1 MKPVS
6 PAPEGNDDSR
16 PDADPQ
22 TDQHLAI
29 DQPAI
34 QPAVVA
40 GPLETLQRRYADQLS
55 EDIEGLEAEK
65 AELQADIA
73 TLRTSYERLESELR
87 AAKDAAEDSAKS
99 SAKSPLQDAA
109 LPPVIGVI
117 EREPLVKPPLIGGPR
132 LPGEPPVE
140 APPERLPQ
148 RSIDLPT
155 PATSEQRRQQGVQL
169 KKAASQSAQVSLR
182 KGMMLS
188 AIAAL
193 LMAWHYCLVS
203 ALTQGGSWLGLEIG
217 QLGLGFVPAVA
228 LLWLRMLVTVPV
240 LVLLAPQLYPLT
252 WEDLQEWSYTR
263 DQLLML
269 LIGSGVALFF
279 SQALL
284 YLSMGS
290 VGAAVGAALLFL
302 YPLTLVPMG
311 LLTRQ
316 ERNISPLAILAMV
329 AIAMGG
335 LLIVRPALSVITPT
349 ALWLGILASA
359 AFSLY
364 VLLTNMSYRQQCHP
378 VPVGVVQFSTVAV
391 LSSLVLLVKPLK
403 LVNISWLSFA
413 IWGLLLG
420 VAMLLVYLFNYSSL
434 RLIGSRTAIVAAT
447 IPVVTLVMAWGF
459 TPKLPLEIIQWTGI
473 LLVSIG
479 GIALGNEKLS
489 SDKR

>member
-1 MKPVS
+1 LLEPPLLETPADSLPKPV
-6 PAPEGNDDSR
+6 
-16 PDADPQ
+16 
-22 TDQHLAI
+22 
-29 DQPAI
+29 QPA
-34 QPAVVA
+34 VA
-40 GPLETLQRRYADQLS
+40 GPLETLQKRYADQLS

-73 TLRTSYERLESELR
+73 TLQASYERLESELR
-87 AAKDAAEDSAKS
+87 AAKAAAEGA
-99 SAKSPLQDAA
+99 SPAQDRA

-117 EREPLVKPPLIGGPR
+117 EREPPVLPPPISGPR
-132 LPGEPPVE
+132 LPGEPPVA
-140 APPERLPQ
+140 APPEKLPQ

-155 PATSEQRRQQGVQL
+155 PATSEQRRQQVVQL
-169 KKAASQSAQVSLR
+169 KKASSQSAQANLR
-182 KGMMLS
+182 KGIILS
-188 AIAAL
+188 AIAAG
-193 LMAWHYCLVS
+193 LMAWHYCLVG
-203 ALTQGGSWLGLEIG
+203 ALAQGGNWLGLEIG

-228 LLWLRMLVTVPV
+228 LLWLRMLVTVPA
-240 LVLLAPQLYPLT
+240 LVLLAPQLYQNT

-284 YLSMGS
+284 YLSIGT

-311 LLTRQ
+311 LFTRQ
-316 ERNISPLAILAMV
+316 EQSISPLALLAMV

-335 LLIVRPALSVITPT
+335 WLIVRPALSAATPT
-349 ALWLGILASA
+349 AIWLGILASV

-364 VLLTNMSYRQQCHP
+364 VFLTNMSYRQQCHP

-391 LSSLVLLVKPLK
+391 LSSLVLLVKPLA

-413 IWGLLLG
+413 IWGLLIG
-420 VAMLLVYLFNYSSL
+420 VAMLLVYLFSYSSL
-434 RLIGSRTAIVAAT
+434 RLMGSRTAIVAAT

-459 TPKLPLEIIQWTGI
+459 MPKLPLEIIQWTGI
-473 LLVSIG
+473 WLVSIG